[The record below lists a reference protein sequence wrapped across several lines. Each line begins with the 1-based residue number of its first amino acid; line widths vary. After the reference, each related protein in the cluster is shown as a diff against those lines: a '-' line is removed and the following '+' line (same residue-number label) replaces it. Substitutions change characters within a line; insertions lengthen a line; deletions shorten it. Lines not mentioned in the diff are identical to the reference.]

1 MSGEVKVFARY
12 SYCCKGCILALS
24 LPQHRPIS
32 HHTPK
37 PSSSHGS
44 HFFLSHR
51 NHHLLPPP
59 LQTLKTTSPEI
70 PNSQSGGGILLL
82 HTNAHAP
89 GPFPISCLTPHPF
102 FFQFPQYLR
111 ACFLIYFQP
120 LFTARFPSN
129 ITIFIY
135 DISPFFPPPLQPGER
150 PVFLCK

>member
-1 MSGEVKVFARY
+1 MSGEVNFFARY
-12 SYCCKGCILALS
+12 SYCCKGCIFALS

-51 NHHLLPPP
+51 NHHLFPPP

-89 GPFPISCLTPHPF
+89 GPFPISCPTPHPF

-120 LFTARFPSN
+120 LFTACFPSN
-129 ITIFIY
+129 IT
-135 DISPFFPPPLQPGER
+135 FFYI
-150 PVFLCK
+150 